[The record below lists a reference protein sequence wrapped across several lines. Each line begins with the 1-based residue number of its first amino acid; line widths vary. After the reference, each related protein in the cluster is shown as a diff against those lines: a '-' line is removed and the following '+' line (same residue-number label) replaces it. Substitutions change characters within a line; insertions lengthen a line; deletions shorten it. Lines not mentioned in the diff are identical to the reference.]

1 MYQGYFHFKES
12 PFNQTPDPQF
22 FFSTPVHQKVLDAVN
37 QAVERGGGFVIVIG
51 EVGTGKT
58 TLGRYILQKVGGS
71 LPVSLVLNPALSP
84 GELMRTIAEDF
95 SGGEIPAGLPPAP
108 AVAELLARMPKG
120 GILIVDEAHN
130 LPRASFDVL
139 LEWASSVLE
148 GGGRLT
154 AILLAQP
161 EISSLLDNP
170 AAKERLPAS
179 TVRVPLVSLSSA
191 ETRAYVGERLRRA
204 GGGNAGPA
212 FTDGGLDAV
221 HRYSRGIPRL
231 INTVCDKALLA
242 AYVKESWSVDKE
254 HVKLAVEEIEGPSLR
269 DERRGQRFIRGVG
282 VAGALSVVVI
292 FAAFLAYQTSRQIA
306 PGGVSDGA
314 AGKRP
319 AVHWN
324 ARVPDEDGVV
334 RANSP
339 EESAAAAAYTL
350 AALWKR
356 TPEDPSAFAKTLGDR
371 PDFAAAARHLGL
383 EANAVQLSRTAILK
397 GTHPIIVSLLGEPDV
412 ITTVRILE
420 ERLGKDAADPALLAR
435 TRTRYAVLAEV
446 HGTNAVV
453 LDPLVGRT
461 AIPVLVLLD
470 RVSGDG
476 TVWSQPPG
484 DKGPAPRL
492 VQERGS

>member
-1 MYQGYFHFKES
+1 MYRSYFHFREP

-37 QAVERGGGFVIVIG
+37 QAVERAGGLVIVVG

-71 LPVSLVLNPALSP
+71 LPVSLVLNPALP
-84 GELMRTIAEDF
+84 PAELMQTIAEDF
-95 SGGEIPAGLPPAP
+95 SGGEVPEGLPPAP
-108 AVAELLARMPKG
+108 AVAELLGRMPKG
-120 GILIVDEAHN
+120 GILIIDEAHN
-130 LPRASFDVL
+130 LPRSSFDAL
-139 LEWASSVLE
+139 LEWAASVAQ

-154 AILLAQP
+154 VILLAQP
-161 EISSLLDNP
+161 EIAPLLDNP
-170 AAKERLPAS
+170 LVKERLPSA
-179 TVRVPLVSLSSA
+179 TARVPLAPLSSA
-191 ETRAYVGERLRRA
+191 ETRSYVGERLRRA
-204 GGGNAGPA
+204 GGGNAGPV

-221 HRYSRGIPRL
+221 HRYSKGIPRL

-242 AYVKESWSVDKE
+242 AYIKESWSVDKE

-269 DERRGQRFIRGVG
+269 EEKRGQRFIRGVG
-282 VAGALSVVVI
+282 AAGALSVIVI

-306 PGGVSDGA
+306 PEGVSDA
-314 AGKRP
+314 TAGKKP
-319 AVHWN
+319 AVHWST
-324 ARVPDEDGVV
+324 RVPDEDGVV

-356 TPEDPSAFAKTLGDR
+356 TPEDPSAFAKALGKE
-371 PDFAAAARHLGL
+371 PDFSAAARHLGL
-383 EANAVQLSRTAILK
+383 EANPVPLSRTAILK
-397 GTHPIIVSLLGEPDV
+397 GTHPMIVSLLGEPDV

-420 ERLGKDAADPALLAR
+420 ERLGEGSADPALIAR
-435 TRTRYAVLAEV
+435 TRTRYAVLAEIR
-446 HGTNAVV
+446 GTNAVV
-453 LDPLVGRT
+453 LDPLAGRI

-484 DKGPAPRL
+484 DKSPAPPL

>member
-1 MYQGYFHFKES
+1 MYQGYFHFKEP

-58 TLGRYILQKVGGS
+58 TLGRYILQKVGAS
-71 LPVSLVLNPALSP
+71 LPVSLVLNPVLPPA
-84 GELMRTIAEDF
+84 ELMQTIAEDF
-95 SGGEIPAGLPPAP
+95 SGGEVPIGLLAAP
-108 AVAELLARMPKG
+108 AAAELLVRMPKG
-120 GILIVDEAHN
+120 GILIIDEAHN
-130 LPRASFDVL
+130 LPRSSFDAL
-139 LEWASSVLE
+139 LEWAALVDQ
-148 GGGRLT
+148 GGGHLT
-154 AILLAQP
+154 VILLAQP

-170 AAKERLPAS
+170 LVKERLPAS

-204 GGGNAGPA
+204 GGGNAGPV

-231 INTVCDKALLA
+231 VNTVCDKALLA

-269 DERRGQRFIRGVG
+269 EERRGRKFIRGVG
-282 VAGALSVVVI
+282 AAGALSVIVV

-306 PGGVSDGA
+306 PEGAPDSA

-319 AVHWN
+319 AVHSR
-324 ARVPDEDGVV
+324 AGVPDEDGVV
-334 RANSP
+334 RASTP

-356 TPEDPSAFAKTLGDR
+356 TPEDPAAFSKSLGGQ
-371 PDFAAAARHLGL
+371 PDFAAAAHRLGL
-383 EANAVQLSRTAILK
+383 EASAVRLSRTAILK
-397 GTHPIIVSLLGEPDV
+397 GPHPIIVSLLGEPDV

-420 ERLGKDAADPALLAR
+420 ERLGKGAADPALLAR
-435 TRTRYAVLAEV
+435 ARTRYAVLAEV

-461 AIPVLVLLD
+461 SIPVLVLLD
-470 RVSGDG
+470 RVTGEG

-484 DKGPAPRL
+484 GKGPAPRL
-492 VQERGS
+492 VQERG

>member
-1 MYQGYFHFKES
+1 MYQGYFHFKEP

-37 QAVERGGGFVIVIG
+37 QAVEHGGGFVIVIG

-58 TLGRYILQKVGGS
+58 TLGRYILQKVGAS
-71 LPVSLVLNPALSP
+71 LPVSLVLNPVLPP
-84 GELMRTIAEDF
+84 GELMQTIAEDF
-95 SGGEIPAGLPPAP
+95 SGGEVPAGLPPAP

-120 GILIVDEAHN
+120 GILIIDEAHN
-130 LPRASFDVL
+130 LPRSSFDSL
-139 LEWASSVLE
+139 LEWAASVVR

-154 AILLAQP
+154 VILLAQP

-170 AAKERLPAS
+170 LVKERLPAS
-179 TVRVPLVSLSSA
+179 TVRVPLVSLSAA

-204 GGGNAGPA
+204 GGGNAGPV
-212 FTDGGLDAV
+212 FTDGALDAV
-221 HRYSRGIPRL
+221 HRYGGGIPRL

-269 DERRGQRFIRGVG
+269 EERRGQKFIRGVA

-306 PGGVSDGA
+306 PEGVSDPA

-319 AVHWN
+319 AVHSR
-324 ARVPDEDGVV
+324 AGVPDEDGVV
-334 RANSP
+334 RASTP

-356 TPEDPSAFAKTLGDR
+356 TPEDPAAFSNSLGGGQ

-383 EANAVQLSRTAILK
+383 EASAVPLSRTAILK

-420 ERLGKDAADPALLAR
+420 ERLGKGAADPALLAR

-446 HGTNAVV
+446 HGTNAIV

-470 RVSGDG
+470 RVTGEG

-484 DKGPAPRL
+484 DKAPAPRL
-492 VQERGS
+492 VQERG